1 MKQTTAQINRIVD
14 SAYIAL
20 EVLDNL
26 NLTRH
31 RKRLYGM
38 ACDEERGHR
47 RGDPY
52 GHQWPKGASIP
63 AAARFFAVKRIAE
76 ALTDTG
82 DRKAT
87 VRDLIHWRPSAFYA
101 ASLVANYGA
110 EILRAWE
117 GQDIAALADLNYV
130 TFVNNGEKA

>member
-14 SAYIAL
+14 SAYTAL
-20 EVLDNL
+20 TVLDNL
-26 NLTRH
+26 SLTRH

-38 ACDEERGHR
+38 ACDQERWHR
-47 RGDPY
+47 CGAPD

-63 AAARFFAVKRIAE
+63 AAARLFAVKRIAE
-76 ALTDTG
+76 ALTATG

-87 VRDLIHWRPSAFYA
+87 VADCIQWQPSAFYA
-101 ASLVANYGA
+101 ASLAANFGA

-130 TFVNNGEKA
+130 AFVNNGEKA